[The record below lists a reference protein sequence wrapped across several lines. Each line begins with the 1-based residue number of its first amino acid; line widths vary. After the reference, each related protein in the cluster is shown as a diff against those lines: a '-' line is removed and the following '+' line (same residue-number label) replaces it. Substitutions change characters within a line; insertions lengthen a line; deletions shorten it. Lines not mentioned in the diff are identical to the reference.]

1 MGKNRDYGW
10 LDKQKRKDS
19 RDTNRAKL
27 KFIKEIKKGL
37 GEEIKESTKDSTKQK
52 SFIEKFIFRL
62 KKVFG

>member
-1 MGKNRDYGW
+1 MSKNRDYGW

-19 RDTNRAKL
+19 KDTDRAKL
-27 KFIKEIKKGL
+27 KFIKEIKRGL
-37 GEEIKESTKDSTKQK
+37 GYDIKESTKDSVKQK

>member
-1 MGKNRDYGW
+1 MSKNRDYGW

-19 RDTNRAKL
+19 KDTDRAKL

-37 GEEIKESTKDSTKQK
+37 GEEIKESTKDSVKQK

>member
-1 MGKNRDYGW
+1 MSKNRDYGW

-27 KFIKEIKKGL
+27 KFIKEIKRGL
-37 GEEIKESTKDSTKQK
+37 GEEIKDSTKESVKQR

>member
-27 KFIKEIKKGL
+27 KFIKEIKRGL
-37 GEEIKESTKDSTKQK
+37 GEEIKESTKESVKQR

>member
-1 MGKNRDYGW
+1 MSKNRDYNW

-19 RDTNRAKL
+19 RDTDRAKL
-27 KFIKEIKKGL
+27 KFIKEIKSGL
-37 GEEIKESTKDSTKQK
+37 GEKIKDSTKESVKQR